1 MSRIGKQIINIP
13 EKTEVIIDD
22 STVTVKGPIGELK
35 RTFLNVV
42 SIKKEE
48 NKITVNP
55 VEKTIFAKA
64 MWGTVVAH
72 IKNMISGVNKKFEK
86 ELIIDGVGYK
96 AILSGKKITFS
107 VGLSHS
113 VNLDIPEGVDV
124 EIKKNNIKVSGIDK
138 EKVGLFASKIRLVKK
153 VEPYKGKGIKYV
165 DEVVRRKEGKR
176 AV

>member
-1 MSRIGKQIINIP
+1 
-13 EKTEVIIDD
+13 
-22 STVTVKGPIGELK
+22 
-35 RTFLNVV
+35 
-42 SIKKEE
+42 
-48 NKITVNP
+48 
-55 VEKTIFAKA
+55 
-64 MWGTVVAH
+64 
-72 IKNMISGVNKKFEK
+72 MISGVNKKFEK

>member
-22 STVTVKGPIGELK
+22 STVMVKGPIGELK

-64 MWGTVVAH
+64 M
-72 IKNMISGVNKKFEK
+72 
-86 ELIIDGVGYK
+86 
-96 AILSGKKITFS
+96 
-107 VGLSHS
+107 
-113 VNLDIPEGVDV
+113 
-124 EIKKNNIKVSGIDK
+124 
-138 EKVGLFASKIRLVKK
+138 
-153 VEPYKGKGIKYV
+153 
-165 DEVVRRKEGKR
+165 
-176 AV
+176 

>member
-22 STVTVKGPIGELK
+22 STVMVKGPIGELK

>member
-64 MWGTVVAH
+64 M
-72 IKNMISGVNKKFEK
+72 
-86 ELIIDGVGYK
+86 
-96 AILSGKKITFS
+96 
-107 VGLSHS
+107 
-113 VNLDIPEGVDV
+113 
-124 EIKKNNIKVSGIDK
+124 
-138 EKVGLFASKIRLVKK
+138 
-153 VEPYKGKGIKYV
+153 
-165 DEVVRRKEGKR
+165 
-176 AV
+176 